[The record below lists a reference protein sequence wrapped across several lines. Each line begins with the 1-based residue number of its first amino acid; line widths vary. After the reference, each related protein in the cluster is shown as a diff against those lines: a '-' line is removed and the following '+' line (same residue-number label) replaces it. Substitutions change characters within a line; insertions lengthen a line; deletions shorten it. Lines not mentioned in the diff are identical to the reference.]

1 MARTKRDIAK
11 KNMKGISSS
20 SKSKGST
27 GGVKRTSQEGEGQ
40 KRRAR
45 PGAKALREIKRYQ
58 RSTDTLLPRLALQ
71 RIIKEMSTRIMPD
84 VRYSKGAISAIQE
97 CVEGYMVG
105 LMEDTGLCAIHARR
119 MTIMTKDMKLARRI
133 RGEILAL

>member
-1 MARTKRDIAK
+1 
-11 KNMKGISSS
+11 
-20 SKSKGST
+20 
-27 GGVKRTSQEGEGQ
+27 
-40 KRRAR
+40 
-45 PGAKALREIKRYQ
+45 
-58 RSTDTLLPRLALQ
+58 
-71 RIIKEMSTRIMPD
+71 MSTRIMPD